1 MAQWRKVI
9 VSGSNPELNNVTSS
23 GDFHF
28 DHDGAKMSFGGDG
41 EVTLTHVHDNGLLLS
56 DASGIGTTKLNFGD
70 DATFVQQSADGI
82 LNVQADTL
90 VQMTGNV
97 SMSANLNVVGDIHS
111 QGNITFMGDSGG
123 NIRMGD
129 NANDNLIVAAD
140 ISSSLIPNA
149 NGHHD
154 LGSTGQRWNNLFLS
168 GSITAI
174 EGPHTLDSDSTIDID
189 SATGTSIDAG
199 AASNFSTSA
208 GALTLAGAGGV
219 SIAGS
224 AAEIDITTTGALDV
238 NSGAFTLDAST
249 ISIDGTDNMN
259 ITTGGSG
266 KTLDI
271 DASGALTLDSA
282 TSIGIG
288 VAADKPIDIDSS
300 TLDIDA
306 SDNITI
312 TAGGSGKI
320 VDIDASG
327 VLSLDGAGG
336 INIGVASD
344 VAIDVDSSTF
354 DLDASG
360 VITLNGVGASN
371 LTTDGGN
378 LTLSNTTSGNVVVNS
393 VGIVDIDGT
402 TSINLDGGALNVGVG
417 AALPVD
423 LNATTLDIDTTGAV
437 TVDGTSIS
445 IDGTAASNFTLSDG
459 DLSIIADGADN
470 AVIIKGDHTAG
481 TAVHIDANEN
491 AASVVDI
498 DAGKLDI
505 DASADVHITTA
516 TTFDVDSTGAV
527 TIDSD
532 GATTIGGS
540 SVDIDADGGTATI
553 NGTAGATFGDD
564 VEALAFDGSGNV
576 DFDAVALDIDASG
589 AITMDSTS
597 TIVISGDGGATLSD
611 DTKALA
617 YDGSGNVDFDA
628 GILDIDGTGAISIDT
643 SNTGTG
649 ITIGT
654 VQSGAPVTIGHT
666 TSEVTVQDNLNVGGN
681 VVVTGDL
688 DVNGTLTTIDTTNL
702 QVKDAFIQLASG
714 STSQVNAGIIANTT
728 FDGKGTAFYYDGTNN
743 FNRWALTGAGE
754 TSHDVTGDV
763 VPKQFVMTVSQ
774 SAATPTGNPRDFGA
788 NDYSRRG
795 MVYIQ
800 TSDDASTNSVE
811 GDIWIW
817 S

>member
-28 DHDGAKMSFGGDG
+28 DHDGAKMRFGDDG
-41 EVTLTHVHDNGLLLS
+41 EVTLTHVHNDGLLLS

-70 DATFVQQSADGI
+70 AATFVQQSADGI

-97 SMSANLNVVGDIHS
+97 SMSANLNVVGDIHAK
-111 QGNITFMGDSGG
+111 GNITFEGDSGG
-123 NIRMGD
+123 NIQMGD

-208 GALTLAGAGGV
+208 GVLTLAGAGGV

-238 NSGAFTLDAST
+238 NSGTFTLDAST

-259 ITTGGSG
+259 ITTGGTG

-271 DASGALTLDSA
+271 DASGALTIDSA
-282 TSIGIG
+282 VSISIGTTT
-288 VAADKPIDIDSS
+288 DKPIDIDATTLSIDTTDNINITAGS
-300 TLDIDA
+300 TGKTLDIDA
-306 SDNITI
+306 SGALTIDSGTSISIGAAADNPVI
-312 TAGGSGKI
+312 
-320 VDIDASG
+320 IDST
-327 VLSLDGAGG
+327 
-336 INIGVASD
+336 
-344 VAIDVDSSTF
+344 TF

-360 VITLNGVGASN
+360 AIAIDGVGNSN
-371 LTTDGGN
+371 LTTDSGN

-402 TSINLDGGALNVGVG
+402 TSVNLDGGALNVGVG

-437 TVDGTSIS
+437 TVDGTGIS

-459 DLSIIADGADN
+459 DLSLIADGADN
-470 AVIIKGDHTAG
+470 AVIIKGDHTNG

-505 DASADVHITTA
+505 DASADVHITSA

-540 SVDIDADGGTATI
+540 SVDIDADGGAITL
-553 NGTAGATFGDD
+553 NGTTGATFGDD
-564 VEALAFDGSGNV
+564 TEALAFDGSGNV

-589 AITMDSTS
+589 AIT
-597 TIVISGDGGATLSD
+597 V
-611 DTKALA
+611 DT
-617 YDGSGNVDFDA
+617 
-628 GILDIDGTGAISIDT
+628 T
-643 SNTGTG
+643 NTGTG
-649 ITIGT
+649 LTLAT
-654 VQSGAPVTIGHT
+654 ATSAVPVTIGHT

-688 DVNGTLTTIDTTNL
+688 DVNGTLTSIDTTNL
-702 QVKDAFIQLASG
+702 TVKDAFVQLASG

-728 FDGKGTAFYYDGTNN
+728 ADGKGSAFYYDGTNG

-754 TSHDVTGDV
+754 TAHDATGDV
-763 VPKQFVMTVSQ
+763 IPRQFIMTVSQ
-774 SAATPTGNPRDFGA
+774 SLHSPPIASTPSDFGS
-788 NDYSRRG
+788 NDVSRRG

-800 TSDDASTNSVE
+800 TQNTPVSKSVA
-811 GDIWIW
+811 GDIWIY

>member
-28 DHDGAKMSFGGDG
+28 DHDGAKMRFGDDG
-41 EVTLTHVHDNGLLLS
+41 EVTLTHVHNDGLLLS

-70 DATFVQQSADGI
+70 SATFVQQSADGI

-123 NIRMGD
+123 NIQMGD

-199 AASNFSTSA
+199 AASNFSTTA
-208 GALTLAGAGGV
+208 GALTLAGVGGV
-219 SIAGS
+219 NIAGS

-259 ITTGGSG
+259 ITTGGTG

-271 DASGALTLDSA
+271 DASGALTIDSA
-282 TSIGIG
+282 VSISIGTTT
-288 VAADKPIDIDSS
+288 DKPIDIDATTLSIDTTDNINITAGS
-300 TLDIDA
+300 TGKTLDIDA
-306 SDNITI
+306 SGALTI
-312 TAGGSGKI
+312 DSGTSISIGAAADKPVI
-320 VDIDASG
+320 IDST
-327 VLSLDGAGG
+327 
-336 INIGVASD
+336 
-344 VAIDVDSSTF
+344 TF
-354 DLDASG
+354 DLDASAA
-360 VITLNGVGASN
+360 IAIDGVGNSN
-371 LTTDGGN
+371 LTTDSGN

-402 TSINLDGGALNVGVG
+402 TSVNLDGGALNVGVG

-459 DLSIIADGADN
+459 DLSLIADGADN

-532 GATTIGGS
+532 AATTIGGS
-540 SVDIDADGGTATI
+540 SVDIDADGGAITL

-576 DFDAVALDIDASG
+576 DFDAVALDIDTSG

-628 GILDIDGTGAISIDT
+628 ATLDIDGTGPLTIDT
-643 SNTGTG
+643 TNTGTG
-649 ITIGT
+649 LTLATGT
-654 VQSGAPVTIGHT
+654 SAVPVTIGHT

-688 DVNGTLTTIDTTNL
+688 DVNGTLTSIDTTNL
-702 QVKDAFIQLASG
+702 TIKDAFVQLASG
-714 STSQVNAGIIANTT
+714 SASQTNAGIIANTT
-728 FDGKGTAFYYDGTNN
+728 ADGSGSAFYYDGTNN

-754 TSHDVTGDV
+754 TGFNATGDV
-763 VPKQFVMTVSQ
+763 IPRQFIMTVSQ
-774 SAATPTGNPRDFGA
+774 SAASPTGNPGDFGA

-800 TSDDASTNSVE
+800 SSDDATTNSVE

>member
-28 DHDGAKMSFGGDG
+28 DHDGAKMRFGDDG
-41 EVTLTHVHDNGLLLS
+41 EVTLTHVHNDGLLLS

-70 DATFVQQSADGI
+70 SATFVQQSADGI

-123 NIRMGD
+123 NIQMGD

-199 AASNFSTSA
+199 AASNFSTTA
-208 GALTLAGAGGV
+208 GALTLAGVGGV
-219 SIAGS
+219 NIAGS

-259 ITTGGSG
+259 ITTGGTG

-271 DASGALTLDSA
+271 DASGALTIDSG
-282 TSIGIG
+282 TSISIG
-288 VAADKPIDIDSS
+288 AAADKPVIIDS
-300 TLDIDA
+300 T
-306 SDNITI
+306 
-312 TAGGSGKI
+312 
-320 VDIDASG
+320 
-327 VLSLDGAGG
+327 
-336 INIGVASD
+336 
-344 VAIDVDSSTF
+344 TF

-360 VITLNGVGASN
+360 AIAIDGVGNSN
-371 LTTDGGN
+371 LTTDSGN

-402 TSINLDGGALNVGVG
+402 TSVNLDGGALNVGVG

-459 DLSIIADGADN
+459 DLSLIADGADN

-532 GATTIGGS
+532 AATTIGGS
-540 SVDIDADGGTATI
+540 SVDIDADGGAITL

-576 DFDAVALDIDASG
+576 DFDAVALDIDTSG

-628 GILDIDGTGAISIDT
+628 ATLDIDGTGPLTIDT
-643 SNTGTG
+643 TNTGTG
-649 ITIGT
+649 LTLATGT
-654 VQSGAPVTIGHT
+654 SAVPVTIGHT

-688 DVNGTLTTIDTTNL
+688 DVNGTLTSIDTTNL
-702 QVKDAFIQLASG
+702 TIKDAFVQLASG
-714 STSQVNAGIIANTT
+714 SASQTNAGIIANTT
-728 FDGKGTAFYYDGTNN
+728 ADGSGSAFYYDGTNN

-754 TSHDVTGDV
+754 TGFNATGDV
-763 VPKQFVMTVSQ
+763 IPRQFIMTVSQ
-774 SAATPTGNPRDFGA
+774 SAASPTGNPGDFGA

-800 TSDDASTNSVE
+800 SSDDATTNSVE